1 MVSVAWVHGA
11 QDGFQILG
19 FVRVDLAGW
28 NGKIIVRH
36 LDVVTRLSSESN
48 IQERVMT
55 TPYDVRRLVTAVT
68 VAAATATLCATI
80 HAHVRRRLKKR
91 ERADST
97 RNEEANPMPATK
109 VIVQAIEGALHASQ
123 LFIGD
128 KLKLYE
134 TLRRICGPNGQR
146 WTNAIELSIE
156 TSLNRRYL
164 REWLAQQ
171 ASLGVLI
178 LEDGEGDDDND
189 LRYRLPAGFSDV
201 LANPASDNYLIPMVQ
216 AMPALCMRAK
226 SSILE
231 AFKTGIGITYDDKDV
246 CEALNRAHMRHI
258 RNIFIPKVLPA
269 TGTADILTKP
279 GVICADLG

>member
-1 MVSVAWVHGA
+1 
-11 QDGFQILG
+11 
-19 FVRVDLAGW
+19 
-28 NGKIIVRH
+28 
-36 LDVVTRLSSESN
+36 
-48 IQERVMT
+48 MT

-68 VAAATATLCATI
+68 AAAAAAAMCATI
-80 HAHVRRRLKKR
+80 RARVMRRLGKK
-91 ERADST
+91 
-97 RNEEANPMPATK
+97 NEAGLTQKDETNPMPAITL
-109 VIVQAIEGALHASQ
+109 IGQAIDGALQASQ

-134 TLRRICGPNGQR
+134 TLRRICGPDGQR
-146 WTNAIELSIE
+146 WTNAVELSKE
-156 TSLNRRYL
+156 TCLNQRYL

-178 LEDGEGDDDND
+178 LEDGEGDDDID
-189 LRYRLPAGFSDV
+189 LRYRLPAGFSEV
-201 LANPASDNYLIPMVQ
+201 LANPLSDNYMIPMVQ

-258 RNIFIPKVLPA
+258 RTIFIPKVLPA
-269 TGTADILTKP
+269 SGTADLLRQP
-279 GVICADLG
+279 GVVCADLG